1 MTLRIFCLFF
11 CLYWATLPALS
22 AQNSAKRISVG
33 YAKAPLKRVLDDL
46 SNTYDIRFA
55 YSPEYIPLQ
64 QPVTLSV
71 SNATLNET
79 LDKLFEPLPV
89 AYRFIGGQVVLRPSQ
104 KEIPR
109 ISIKVAPKEVQQQSP
124 LYVDPRMEQMLA
136 ERRRLWQQQMPSIQ
150 HRETGLATEQNHN
163 AENLR
168 IYQLTPN
175 TDTIETTGIASTSE
189 GFGLEPINDTIQ
201 TITRYLADS
210 SEATLDRP
218 VNQAVKTASSR
229 LAQIS
234 LLPFLGT
241 NAFKS
246 NRTTNKVSV
255 NLLWG
260 TNGGV
265 EGLEVGGIGN
275 NIRND
280 VKGVQVA
287 GLVNTVGDDLIGTQ
301 LSGMMNVVSD
311 TLQGLQAA
319 GLFNVA
325 GQGFAI
331 QAAGLFNV
339 AAHDFN
345 GIQGASLF
353 NYAGS
358 RSRTIQGAGLFN
370 VSGGETPLQ
379 AASLFNVARDVKIGQ
394 VSALFN
400 VARRVKGIQIALIN
414 VADTV
419 SGVSF
424 GLLNF
429 VAKGYNKVDLYWGES
444 IYGNLSIKI
453 GVKRFYNIF
462 YFGGRTDKNSTTNS
476 KDLTWGLGYG
486 AGTALRLGKR
496 TLLNFEA
503 LGIKINEKEEWT
515 YGLHLLGQFRL
526 LYDFRIGRST
536 SLFFGPTAN
545 VLFSKRLDPETQ
557 ILGKSIL
564 VPEHTLL
571 DRTINGVRQQGW
583 IGFNAGIRF

>member
-1 MTLRIFCLFF
+1 MTLRK
-11 CLYWATLPALS
+11 TLLLLALIGGACCHLS
-22 AQNSAKRISVG
+22 AQSPTKRISVS
-33 YAKAPLKRVLDDL
+33 YAKAPLKRILDDL
-46 SNTYDIRFA
+46 SNTYDVRFA

-64 QPVTLSV
+64 QAITFSV
-71 SNATLNET
+71 NNATLNET
-79 LDKLFEPLPV
+79 LDKLLEPLPV
-89 AYRFIGGQVVLRPSQ
+89 AYRFIGGQVVLRPAQ
-104 KEIPR
+104 KEVQK
-109 ISIKVAPKEVQQQSP
+109 ISSKIAPKEIQQQSP

-150 HRETGLATEQNHN
+150 HRDAGLATDQNQN
-163 AENLR
+163 PENLR
-168 IYQLTPN
+168 RFQQFSRPDSNVFASITMPFELEK
-175 TDTIETTGIASTSE
+175 TDTAQS
-189 GFGLEPINDTIQ
+189 LP
-201 TITRYLADS
+201 RYLLDS
-210 SEATLDRP
+210 SETSMDRP
-218 VNQAVKTASSR
+218 VNPSIKTASSR

-246 NRTTNKVSV
+246 NRTTNNVSV

-265 EGLEVGGIGN
+265 EGLELGTIGN

-301 LSGMMNVVSD
+301 LSGLLNVVAD

-339 AAHDFN
+339 ARHDFN

-353 NYAGS
+353 NVAGS
-358 RSRTIQGAGLFN
+358 RSRTLQAGGLFN

-379 AASLFNVARDVKIGQ
+379 LAGLFNVAKDVKVGQVSVLFNVARH
-394 VSALFN
+394 
-400 VARRVKGIQIALIN
+400 VKGVQIALIN

-424 GLLNF
+424 ALLNL
-429 VAKGYNKVDLYWGES
+429 VAKGYNKVELYGGES
-444 IYGNLSIKI
+444 IYGNLSLKI

-462 YFGGRTDKNSTTNS
+462 YFGARKDKVSTTNNS
-476 KDLTWGLGYG
+476 DNTTALTWGLGYG

-503 LGIKINEKEEWT
+503 LGIKINEKEPWT
-515 YGLHLLGQFRL
+515 YGLHALAQFRL

-536 SLFFGPTAN
+536 SLFLGPTGN
-545 VLFSKRLDPETQ
+545 MLFSNRLDPETQ
-557 ILGKSIL
+557 VLGQSVI
-564 VPEHTLL
+564 VPAKTLL
-571 DRTINGVRQQGW
+571 DRTVNGVRQQAW